1 MVEEDKEK
9 TTFIMHWGT
18 LCYKVMPFELKN
30 SKATYKRAMIILF
43 YDMMHQKVEV
53 YMDDILAKL
62 KKYEDHVQVLRKLFK
77 RLQKFQLR
85 PNPIKCLFRVKTRNC
100 FSVMISSQGIKV
112 DLDEVK
118 AIQDMLVSKT
128 EK

>member
-1 MVEEDKEK
+1 
-9 TTFIMHWGT
+9 
-18 LCYKVMPFELKN
+18 MPFELKN
-30 SKATYKRAMIILF
+30 SKATYKRTMIILF

-53 YMDDILAKL
+53 YMDDILAKS

-85 PNPIKCLFRVKTRNC
+85 LNPIKCLFGVKTRNV
-100 FSVMISSQGIKV
+100 FSVMVSSQGIKV

-118 AIQDMLVSKT
+118 AI
-128 EK
+128 